1 MKIQVKLLKWSSFK
15 SKIKKTKVNSSI
27 TVFDVFRRYFRVFP
41 KVKFSNKNE
50 VFVKLLTVFFF
61 LYEVTVSFHE
71 LSKGRPLIWIFFQ
84 NEYNQ
89 RWDCKRVIHWLPS
102 GSLAITVEL
111 RSTPPFLSSTPLFKQ
126 KTRGKEK
133 LNSIF
138 DSVWTWEW

>member
-50 VFVKLLTVFFF
+50 VFVKLLTVFFS

-71 LSKGRPLIWIFFQ
+71 LSKGRPLIWIFFKTNTINVEIANVLDIDYLQ
-84 NEYNQ
+84 GLWLSQLSFDPRLLFCLLHHYSNKKQEG
-89 RWDCKRVIHWLPS
+89 KR
-102 GSLAITVEL
+102 
-111 RSTPPFLSSTPLFKQ
+111 
-126 KTRGKEK
+126 
-133 LNSIF
+133 N
-138 DSVWTWEW
+138 

>member
-61 LYEVTVSFHE
+61 PIWSNCFFPWAF
-71 LSKGRPLIWIFFQ
+71 KGQTFDLNFFQ

-89 RWDCKRVIHWLPS
+89 RWDCKRVRHWLPS

-138 DSVWTWEW
+138 DSVWTWER